1 MYVRDVPI
9 LYGTQVINNKV
20 SYTHIGRG
28 SRVHVGDD
36 RLCTQYSRIRL
47 LARNLD
53 SLRQY
58 GYSGKRGHS
67 GNRGIQISTG
77 VQISTGTHYEEL
89 RKKIREKNWYGNVM

>member
-47 LARNLD
+47 LPETWTLW
-53 SLRQY
+53 
-58 GYSGKRGHS
+58 
-67 GNRGIQISTG
+67 GNTGIRVNEDILETG
-77 VQISTGTHYEEL
+77 VFKSQRGFKYPRVHITRNCEKKFA
-89 RKKIREKNWYGNVM
+89 KKIGMET